1 MTRGGSTT
9 GAAAGGAGATALL
22 EAPDASAP
30 LNPGDTPEPVPLAVP
45 DEPGAPVN
53 GVPARVV
60 PALDVAAEAG
70 GAAE

>member
-9 GAAAGGAGATALL
+9 GAAAGGAGATTLL

-30 LNPGDTPEPVPLAVP
+30 LNPDDAPEPVPPAVP
-45 DEPGAPVN
+45 DELGAPVN